1 MQVRRLVCVAGPGA
15 GREFPLDG
23 ERLTIG
29 RSSDCEIQIPEDPNL
44 SRRHARIERLPKGF
58 VVYDLNSTNGTL
70 VNRVAID
77 GPTALHHL
85 DTIQVGMTTLRFE
98 DVSFLA
104 IPAAEPQPS
113 EAPASRPR
121 AGFWPGFVA
130 GLALALAAWGASSW
144 LEDRS
149 AAQVET
155 KRILEG
161 IATKPRVDL
170 FQAAATGD
178 LAQIRA
184 HIRVGSDLNVR
195 DANGFTPLHLAAYK
209 GHKAAVE
216 LLLEAGADPTVRSS
230 TGATPEQVARAANQT
245 EIANLLARNRR
256 TNR

>member
-1 MQVRRLVCVAGPGA
+1 MAGPGA

-29 RSSDCEIQIPEDPNL
+29 RSSECEIRIAEDPHL
-44 SRRHARIERLPKGF
+44 SRLHARIERMPRGF
-58 VVYDLNSTNGTL
+58 VLYDLGSTNGTL

-85 DTIQVGMTTLRFE
+85 DTIQVGMSTLRFE
-98 DVSFLA
+98 DVSFVA
-104 IPAAEPQPS
+104 IPAAEPRTE
-113 EAPASRPR
+113 EAPPDRRQP
-121 AGFWPGFVA
+121 GFWPGFVA
-130 GLALALAAWGASSW
+130 GLALALAAWGASTW
-144 LEDRS
+144 IEDRS
-149 AAQVET
+149 AARQET
-155 KRILEG
+155 RRILEG

-209 GHKAAVE
+209 GNKAAVE

-230 TGATPEQVARAANQT
+230 TGATPEQIARAANHA
-245 EIANLLARNRR
+245 EIANLLARNGR